1 MRNCQCLRLDS
12 LGTIH
17 YGSAIKAEKII
28 SEQSNTKII
37 RVHDFSSE
45 GINWD
50 ACKFTDSGLL
60 RKPYFLKE
68 NDILFSNRN
77 KGGNAVL
84 VDDAI
89 NHENEVIAAV
99 LAYIIRCDANKIRPE
114 FLAWWLNQEPAQEYF
129 NSKAK
134 GPVISREILEETP
147 IPVPQLKIQNELLA
161 EYAVLKKEADKRIS
175 IMNEVATRV
184 QGKTSPMSS
193 RYSSFHI

>member
-12 LGTIH
+12 LATIR
-17 YGSAIKAEKII
+17 YGSTVKSEKIT
-28 SEQSNTKII
+28 SEPSDTKII
-37 RVHDFSSE
+37 RACDFSQK

-50 ACKFTDSGLL
+50 TCQFTDSELL
-60 RKPYFLKE
+60 RYPYFLKE

-89 NHENEVIAAV
+89 NHEKEVIAAV
-99 LAYIIRCDANKIRPE
+99 LAYIIRCDTNKIRPE

-134 GPVISREILEETP
+134 GLVISREILEETP
-147 IPVPQLKIQNELLA
+147 ISVPHLKVQNELLA

-184 QGKTSPMSS
+184 QGRTSPMSS
-193 RYSSFHI
+193 KYSSFHI